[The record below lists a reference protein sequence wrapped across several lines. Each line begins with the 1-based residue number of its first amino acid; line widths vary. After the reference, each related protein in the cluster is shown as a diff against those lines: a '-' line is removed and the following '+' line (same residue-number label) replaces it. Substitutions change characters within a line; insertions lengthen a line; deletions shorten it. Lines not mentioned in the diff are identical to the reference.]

1 MENSDKNANQADRSW
16 TAAEWLKPGARWT
29 LLFIGNRGKPITLKR
44 FKGMVL
50 ITLFGLILV
59 VALAVGLYWWNRS
72 ILQEK
77 NLLDSKLQEL
87 SGQNQELR
95 HERDILLTRLVIAE
109 SRTLEKQD
117 RALAGQSDEEKEI
130 PVQTGQVTNDQTTLP
145 PSAITTT
152 NNGDQI
158 KVKAQPDSESTAA
171 GLSVA
176 IEDFKLSVKSSNNS
190 LRVRFKLKNTSSDS
204 RHVSGHAIVVLK
216 GEKIQENQWVSL
228 PGISLIGGKPT
239 GKQQGNAFGIKN
251 FRMMQFTAA
260 KSHSPELFQTA
271 SVYVFAKTG
280 ELLLEQDFPVKLS
293 RR

>member
-1 MENSDKNANQADRSW
+1 MENSDKNSNQADRSS
-16 TAAEWLKPGARWT
+16 TAAEWLNPGARWT

-50 ITLFGLILV
+50 ITLFGLGLV
-59 VALAVGLYWWNRS
+59 IALAVSLYWWNRS

-87 SGQNQELR
+87 TERNQKLR

-109 SRTLEKQD
+109 SRTLDKQDSALEKQ
-117 RALAGQSDEEKEI
+117 ADEEL
-130 PVQTGQVTNDQTTLP
+130 PGQTGQVTNDAASSP
-145 PSAITTT
+145 PPTMTTT

-158 KVKAQPDSESTAA
+158 KVKVQPDSESTEV

-176 IEDFKLSVKSSNNS
+176 IEDFKFSAKSSNNS

-204 RHVSGHAIVVLK
+204 QHVAGHAIVVLK

-228 PGISLIGGKPT
+228 PRISLIGGKPT

-251 FRMMQFTAA
+251 FKIMQFTAS

-280 ELLLEQDFPVKLS
+280 ELLLEQDFPATLS
-293 RR
+293 R

>member
-1 MENSDKNANQADRSW
+1 MENSDKNTNQADRPS
-16 TAAEWLKPGARWT
+16 TTAEWLNPGARWT

-50 ITLFGLILV
+50 ISLFGLGLV
-59 VALAVGLYWWNRS
+59 IALAVGLYWWNRS

-87 SGQNQELR
+87 TEQNQELR

-109 SRTLEKQD
+109 SRKLEKQD
-117 RALAGQSDEEKEI
+117 SASARQSDEEQEI
-130 PVQTGQVTNDQTTLP
+130 PGQAGQVTNDAVSSLP
-145 PSAITTT
+145 PALTTT

-176 IEDFKLSVKSSNNS
+176 IEDFKLSMKSSNNS
-190 LRVRFKLKNTSSDS
+190 LRVRFKLKNTSPDS
-204 RHVSGHAIVVLK
+204 QHVSGHAIVVLK

-228 PGISLIGGKPT
+228 PGISLSGGRPT

-251 FRMMQFTAA
+251 FKIMQFTAS
-260 KSHSPELFQTA
+260 KSRSAELFQTA

-280 ELLLEQDFPVKLS
+280 ELLLEQDFPVTLS
-293 RR
+293 Q

>member
-1 MENSDKNANQADRSW
+1 MENSDKYSNQADRSS
-16 TAAEWLKPGARWT
+16 TAAEWLNPGARWT

-50 ITLFGLILV
+50 ITLFGLVLV
-59 VALAVGLYWWNRS
+59 VALAGGLYWWNRS

-77 NLLDSKLQEL
+77 NLLDSKLREL
-87 SGQNQELR
+87 TEQNQELR

-109 SRTLEKQD
+109 SRTLEKQET
-117 RALAGQSDEEKEI
+117 ALERQSDEE
-130 PVQTGQVTNDQTTLP
+130 PPGQTGKVTNDAASSP
-145 PSAITTT
+145 PPAIATT
-152 NNGDQI
+152 NNGDQT
-158 KVKAQPDSESTAA
+158 KVKAQPHSESTAA

-176 IEDFKLSVKSSNNS
+176 IEDFKLSIKSSNNS

-204 RHVSGHAIVVLK
+204 QHVSGHAIVVLK

-239 GKQQGNAFGIKN
+239 GTQQGNAFGIKN
-251 FRMMQFTAA
+251 FKMMRFTAS

-271 SVYVFAKTG
+271 SVYVFTKTG

-293 RR
+293 R

>member
-1 MENSDKNANQADRSW
+1 MENSDKNANQADRSS

-50 ITLFGLILV
+50 ITLFGLGLV
-59 VALAVGLYWWNRS
+59 IALAVSLYWWNRS
-72 ILQEK
+72 ILQAK
-77 NLLDSKLQEL
+77 HLLDSKLQEL
-87 SGQNQELR
+87 TEKNQELR

-117 RALAGQSDEEKEI
+117 SALERQSDEE
-130 PVQTGQVTNDQTTLP
+130 PPGQTAQLTNNAASSP
-145 PSAITTT
+145 PPAMTTT
-152 NNGDQI
+152 NNGDLI
-158 KVKAQPDSESTAA
+158 KVKAQPDSKPTAS

-176 IEDFKLSVKSSNNS
+176 IEDFKLSVKSSNHS
-190 LRVRFKLKNTSSDS
+190 LRVRFKLKNTSPDFQ
-204 RHVSGHAIVVLK
+204 HVSGHAIVVLK

-228 PGISLIGGKPT
+228 PGISLIGGKPN

-251 FRMMQFTAA
+251 FKMMQFTAT

-280 ELLLEQDFPVKLS
+280 ELLLEQDFPVKLTQ
-293 RR
+293 

>member
-1 MENSDKNANQADRSW
+1 MENSDKNSNQADRSA
-16 TAAEWLKPGARWT
+16 TAAEWLNPGTRWT

-59 VALAVGLYWWNRS
+59 VAIAGGLYWWNRR
-72 ILQEK
+72 IVQEK
-77 NLLDSKLQEL
+77 HLLDSKLQEL
-87 SGQNQELR
+87 TEQNQELR
-95 HERDILLTRLVIAE
+95 HERDILLTRLVIAK

-117 RALAGQSDEEKEI
+117 SVLERQSDEE
-130 PVQTGQVTNDQTTLP
+130 PPGPTGKVKNDAGSSP
-145 PSAITTT
+145 PSALTPT

-158 KVKAQPDSESTAA
+158 KVMAQQDSESTAA
-171 GLSVA
+171 GMSVA

-204 RHVSGHAIVVLK
+204 QHVSGHAIVVLK
-216 GEKIQENQWVSL
+216 GEKIKENQWVSL
-228 PGISLIGGKPT
+228 PGISLIEGRPT
-239 GKQQGNAFGIKN
+239 GKQQGNAFGIRN
-251 FRMMQFTAA
+251 FKIMRFTAS
-260 KSHSPELFQTA
+260 KSRSPELFQTA

-293 RR
+293 R

>member
-1 MENSDKNANQADRSW
+1 MGNSDKNSNQADRSS
-16 TAAEWLKPGARWT
+16 TAAEWLNPGARWT
-29 LLFIGNRGKPITLKR
+29 LLFIGNRGKPITIKR

-50 ITLFGLILV
+50 ITLCGLGLV
-59 VALAVGLYWWNRS
+59 IALAVGLYWWNRS

-87 SGQNQELR
+87 TEQNQELR

-109 SRTLEKQD
+109 SRALEKQD
-117 RALAGQSDEEKEI
+117 SVLERQSDEE
-130 PVQTGQVTNDQTTLP
+130 PPGQTGQVIYDSVSSP
-145 PSAITTT
+145 PPAMTTT

-158 KVKAQPDSESTAA
+158 KVKAQPDAESTAA

-251 FRMMQFTAA
+251 FKMMQFTAN
-260 KSHSPELFQTA
+260 KSRSPELFQTA

-293 RR
+293 R

>member
-1 MENSDKNANQADRSW
+1 MGNSDKNSNQADRSS
-16 TAAEWLKPGARWT
+16 TAAEWLNPGARWT
-29 LLFIGNRGKPITLKR
+29 LLFIGNRGKPITIKR

-50 ITLFGLILV
+50 ITLFAVGLII
-59 VALAVGLYWWNRS
+59 ALAAGLYWWNRS

-77 NLLDSKLQEL
+77 NLLESKFQEL
-87 SGQNQELR
+87 TEQNQELR
-95 HERDILLTRLVIAE
+95 HERDILLTRLVVAE

-117 RALAGQSDEEKEI
+117 SAPERQSDEE
-130 PVQTGQVTNDQTTLP
+130 PPAQTEQETSDAESSDPPAMTTM
-145 PSAITTT
+145 

-158 KVKAQPDSESTAA
+158 QVNAQPDSESKEA

-176 IEDFKLSVKSSNNS
+176 IEDFKLSAKSGNNS

-204 RHVSGHAIVVLK
+204 QHVSGHAIVVLK

-239 GKQQGNAFGIKN
+239 GRQQGNAFGIKN
-251 FRMMQFTAA
+251 FKIMRFTAN
-260 KSHSPELFQTA
+260 KSRSPELFQTA
-271 SVYVFAKTG
+271 SVYIFSKTG

-293 RR
+293 R

>member
-1 MENSDKNANQADRSW
+1 MGNSDKNSNQADRSS
-16 TAAEWLKPGARWT
+16 TAAEWLNPGARWT
-29 LLFIGNRGKPITLKR
+29 LLFIGNRGKPITIKR

-50 ITLFGLILV
+50 ITLCGLGLV
-59 VALAVGLYWWNRS
+59 IALAVGLYWWNRS

-87 SGQNQELR
+87 TEQNQELR

-109 SRTLEKQD
+109 SRALEKQD
-117 RALAGQSDEEKEI
+117 SVLERQSDEE
-130 PVQTGQVTNDQTTLP
+130 PPGQTGQVIYDSASSAPPAVTT
-145 PSAITTT
+145 A

-158 KVKAQPDSESTAA
+158 KVKAQPDAESTAA

-228 PGISLIGGKPT
+228 PGISLVGGKPT

-251 FRMMQFTAA
+251 FKMMQFTAN
-260 KSHSPELFQTA
+260 KSRSPELFQTA

-293 RR
+293 R

>member
-1 MENSDKNANQADRSW
+1 MGNSDKNSNQADRSS
-16 TAAEWLKPGARWT
+16 TAAEWLNPGARWT

-50 ITLFGLILV
+50 ITLFAVGLVI
-59 VALAVGLYWWNRS
+59 ALAAGLYWWNRS

-77 NLLDSKLQEL
+77 NLLESKLQEL
-87 SGQNQELR
+87 TEQNQELR
-95 HERDILLTRLVIAE
+95 HERDILLTRLVVSE

-117 RALAGQSDEEKEI
+117 SAPERQSDEE
-130 PVQTGQVTNDQTTLP
+130 PPAQTGQETNEAVSSP
-145 PSAITTT
+145 PPAMTTT
-152 NNGDQI
+152 NNGDPI
-158 KVKAQPDSESTAA
+158 KVSAQPDSESTEA

-176 IEDFKLSVKSSNNS
+176 IEDFKLSVKSGNNS

-204 RHVSGHAIVVLK
+204 QHVSGHAIVVLK

-239 GKQQGNAFGIKN
+239 GRQQGNAFGIKN
-251 FRMMQFTAA
+251 FKIMRFTAS
-260 KSHSPELFQTA
+260 KSRSPELFQTA

-293 RR
+293 R

>member
-1 MENSDKNANQADRSW
+1 MEHSDKNANQADRPS
-16 TAAEWLKPGARWT
+16 TAAEWLNPGARWT
-29 LLFIGNRGKPITLKR
+29 LLFIGNRGKPVTLKR

-50 ITLFGLILV
+50 ITLFGLGLV
-59 VALAVGLYWWNRS
+59 VALAGGLYWWNRS

-77 NLLDSKLQEL
+77 NLLDSKVQEL
-87 SGQNQELR
+87 TEQNQELR

-117 RALAGQSDEEKEI
+117 RALAKQSDEDPPE
-130 PVQTGQVTNDQTTLP
+130 QTGQVTNDAASSP
-145 PSAITTT
+145 PPAMTTT

-158 KVKAQPDSESTAA
+158 KIKAQADSESTTP

-176 IEDFKLSVKSSNNS
+176 IEDFKLSVKSSNDS

-204 RHVSGHAIVVLK
+204 QHVSGHAIVVLK

-239 GKQQGNAFGIKN
+239 GKQRGNAFGIKN
-251 FRMMQFTAA
+251 FKIMQFTAS
-260 KSHSPELFQTA
+260 KSRSPELFQTA
-271 SVYVFAKTG
+271 TVYVFTKTG

-293 RR
+293 R